1 MSPGVQPTASPSPDR
16 TDAVPPTDDAVPGP
30 PPGRLVLVGTGHVLQ
45 IQQTVREAIEALR
58 PGVVFI
64 ELDAGRLRSLME
76 RRAGRSQPRAGSW
89 FHRRLQAFQ
98 ETVAKAYGAEPG
110 GEMLAAVEGAQ
121 ATGAAIH
128 LVDRRVDITLKRA
141 LKELTLR
148 ERLRAL
154 GLMTSGFAKSLL
166 PGRKSTRDSVEA
178 ELTQYSADP
187 EKALD
192 ELGDRFPTLRR
203 VVIDERDTFMA
214 RRIRN
219 GLRGVPLGVA
229 VVGDGHVPGLLR
241 HLSDLDV
248 TAYRLDDVRQ
258 GRLPRPDPR
267 EATGNARVSFGFDVE
282 A

>member
-1 MSPGVQPTASPSPDR
+1 MWPAVQPAPSAPDAPEASVQEGRPDTASPD
-16 TDAVPPTDDAVPGP
+16 
-30 PPGRLVLVGTGHVLQ
+30 GRLVLVGTGHVLQ
-45 IQQTVREAIEALR
+45 IQETVRAAIEALR
-58 PGVVFI
+58 PDVVFI

-76 RRAGRSQPRAGSW
+76 RRAGRPHRRAGGW
-89 FHRRLQAFQ
+89 VHRRLQNFQ

-154 GLMTSGFAKSLL
+154 GMMAGGFLKSLL
-166 PGRKSTRDSVEA
+166 PGRKDTRAVVEA
-178 ELTQYSADP
+178 ELSQYSADP

-203 VVIDERDTFMA
+203 VVIDERDEFMA
-214 RRIRN
+214 QRVRS
-219 GLRGVPLGVA
+219 GLRGVRLGVA

-241 HLSDLDV
+241 HLGDLDV
-248 TAYRLDDVRQ
+248 EAYRLDDVRQ

-267 EATGNARVSFGFDVE
+267 EATGNARVSFGFDLE